1 MKFISWNVNGI
12 RACINKGFN
21 EFVNKE
27 NPDFMCIQETKAQ
40 PDQVEF
46 PLLSQY
52 KYVMNSADKKGYSGT
67 LIFYKEEPL
76 SVHYGLIDGKYNDEG
91 RSITLE
97 YPNFYLVTSYVPN
110 SQEELK
116 RLDYRMQY
124 EEDLKEYFKTLN
136 KPVIYCGD
144 LNVAHNEI
152 DLKNPK
158 TNTQNPG
165 FSIEERTKF
174 GLLLD
179 EGYTDTFRCL
189 HPEEVKYSW
198 WSYRFKAREK
208 GIGWRIDYFV
218 VSNSIKDRVKAAD
231 IYDDQLGSDHAP
243 VLLDIDI

>member
-1 MKFISWNVNGI
+1 MKFISWNVNGV
-12 RACINKGFN
+12 RACMNKGFTD
-21 EFVNKE
+21 FVNAE

-40 PDQVEF
+40 PEQVEF
-46 PLLSQY
+46 PELSQY
-52 KYVMNSADKKGYSGT
+52 KYVMNSALKKGYSGT

-76 SVHYGLIDGKYNDEG
+76 SVNYGLIDGKYNDEG
-91 RSITLE
+91 RVITLE
-97 YPNFYLVTSYVPN
+97 YPTFYLVTAYVPN

-116 RLDYRMQY
+116 RLDYRMQF

-136 KPVIYCGD
+136 KPIIYCGD

-158 TNTQNPG
+158 ANTRNPG

-179 EGYTDTFRCL
+179 EGYTDTFRYL
-189 HPEEVKYSW
+189 HPEVVKYSW
-198 WSYRFKAREK
+198 WSYRFRAREK
-208 GIGWRIDYFV
+208 GIGWRIDYFL
-218 VSNSIKDRVKAAD
+218 VSNSLSSKINKAD
-231 IYDDQLGSDHAP
+231 IYDQVLGSDHAP

>member
-12 RACINKGFN
+12 RACINKGFY
-21 EFVNKE
+21 EFVKAE

-40 PDQVEF
+40 PEQVEF
-46 PLLSQY
+46 SELSEY
-52 KYVMNSADKKGYSGT
+52 KYVMNSALKKGYSGT
-67 LIFYKEEPL
+67 LIFYKKEPI

-97 YPNFYLVTSYVPN
+97 YDNYYLVTSYVPN

-124 EEDLKEYFKTLN
+124 EEDLKKYFKTLN

-158 TNTQNPG
+158 SNTHNPG

-179 EGYTDTFRCL
+179 EGYTD
-189 HPEEVKYSW
+189 
-198 WSYRFKAREK
+198 
-208 GIGWRIDYFV
+208 I
-218 VSNSIKDRVKAAD
+218 
-231 IYDDQLGSDHAP
+231 
-243 VLLDIDI
+243 